1 MATVNYTLKYR
12 KNGELIISSSEFLAL
27 YFYGIPIDIANDG
40 TSLSPETIDS
50 YILASQQEFQRFFD
64 MKLKNQLITET
75 RTYHRDDYVSNNFP
89 NMQTSWPVKK
99 GLSVAGLLNDV
110 EQIFYPEEWINWQES
125 SDGMYFKMMNLVPT
139 GSTQTADTNVIV
151 LGIMNQ
157 IGFQRYTQV
166 PNYWTLQYITGF
178 DSLHYDLLNIIGKSA
193 AIGLFNVLGDIILG
207 QPALA
212 SYSVSLDGLSQSIS
226 TTNSATN
233 AAFGARIINYNKEIK
248 ISVDRLKTAYKGI
261 TFTTL

>member
-12 KNGELIISSSEFLAL
+12 KNGELIISASELL
-27 YFYGIPIDIANDG
+27 TLVLYGINVNLANDG
-40 TSLSPETIDS
+40 TSLSPETIDTYTLS
-50 YILASQQEFQRFFD
+50 AQQEIERFLD
-64 MKLKNQLITET
+64 IKLKNQLITES

-89 NMQTSWPVKK
+89 SMPTSWPVKQ
-99 GLSVAGLLNDV
+99 GLGVAGLLNDV
-110 EQIFYPEEWINWQES
+110 EQIFYPLEWINYQSS
-125 SDGMYFKMMNLVPT
+125 SDGMYFKMLNLVPT

-178 DSLHYDLLNIIGKSA
+178 DSLHYDILSIVTKMA
-193 AIGLFNVLGDIILG
+193 AIGLLNILGDIILG

-233 AAFGARIINYNKEIK
+233 AAFGARILQYNKEIK
-248 ISVDRLKTAYKGI
+248 ITVARLKSAYKGI